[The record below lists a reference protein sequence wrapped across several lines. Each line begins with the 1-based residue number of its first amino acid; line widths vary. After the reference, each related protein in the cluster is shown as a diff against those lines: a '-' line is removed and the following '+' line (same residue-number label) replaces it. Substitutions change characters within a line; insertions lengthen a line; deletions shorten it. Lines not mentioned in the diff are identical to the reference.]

1 MWDLIGKAAVALV
14 AARLGWSV
22 LKGLYGSFLA
32 AALGLNLKVKKT
44 GEWAG
49 EARGSGGASRG
60 NGGIKERV
68 GEAREVGHGSG
79 QVRPRGIGTGLVNVC
94 RRTGKWDSL

>member
-1 MWDLIGKAAVALV
+1 MWELIGKAAVALV

-32 AALGLNLKVKKT
+32 AALGLNLRVKKT

-49 EARGSGGASRG
+49 EA
-60 NGGIKERV
+60 
-68 GEAREVGHGSG
+68 GEAGS
-79 QVRPRGIGTGLVNVC
+79 
-94 RRTGKWDSL
+94 

>member
-44 GEWAG
+44 GEWAVVT
-49 EARGSGGASRG
+49 GATD
-60 NGGIKERV
+60 
-68 GEAREVGHGSG
+68 
-79 QVRPRGIGTGLVNVC
+79 GIGKAYAFELARQGMKVVLVSRTAFKLQNVAAEISKYC
-94 RRTGKWDSL
+94 ENVFINGS

>member
-1 MWDLIGKAAVALV
+1 MWELIGKAAVALV

-32 AALGLNLKVKKT
+32 AALGLNLRVKKT

-49 EARGSGGASRG
+49 EA
-60 NGGIKERV
+60 
-68 GEAREVGHGSG
+68 GEAGSEQGKRGVSRDSGEVKGRAGAA
-79 QVRPRGIGTGLVNVC
+79 
-94 RRTGKWDSL
+94 